1 MKKRIAAVLLT
12 LCMVIGAL
20 PLAALA
26 ATYEGTDEQGNKVTI
41 TTDDTTGKVISVDG
55 DKDTY
60 YQFDDVLKG
69 DTDVF
74 NYYTLG
80 GVEGFLNVTLVKAK
94 TYTVTFNVNLPEGVT
109 ANVTAPGAQTVEE
122 GKTATEPAALE
133 LEGYKFA
140 GWATDA
146 AGTAAFNFTT
156 AITAD
161 TTLYAV
167 WEKVVEIE
175 ATPVVGED
183 GVAKSEVTVPAEKAE
198 EIKNDATI
206 QVVVIAA
213 TSENQDS
220 TAVEVSVSK
229 NNMAQLAATKKA
241 VDIQTDRGTISLP
254 AADVA
259 KLADQEGVVLSIGA
273 GQEAPADVA
282 VPEGATASKVVDVS
296 LTNIAG
302 DPIAAE
308 GNDLGLKITVS
319 VKVELTIADG
329 KQAAVWYKPATGALV
344 AQTGVKYNNGLI
356 SWLASH
362 FSEYVFGE
370 TTIETPSDVTVQKV
384 TFADDPQGLAY
395 TVKATANQAIV
406 YDVQGPNGTHSIL
419 STKVGADG
427 SAKVVVSENT
437 EKVAIWVADTITWDA
452 TALKYTATGNIQAF
466 EWEATK

>member
-26 ATYEGTDEQGNKVTI
+26 ATYEGTDAQGNKVTI
-41 TTDDTTGKVISVDG
+41 TTDDATNKVTSVDG
-55 DKDTY
+55 DTNTY
-60 YQFDDVLKG
+60 YRYDDVLTG
-69 DTDVF
+69 DTDIF
-74 NYYTLG
+74 HYYTYD
-80 GVEGFLNVTLVKAK
+80 GVEGTLNVTLVKAK
-94 TYTVTFNVNLPEGVT
+94 TYTVTFNVNLPKDVT
-109 ANVTAPGAQTVEE
+109 ADVTAPDTQTVEE

-146 AGTAAFNFTT
+146 AGTVAFNFTT

-167 WEKVVEIE
+167 WEKVVEID
-175 ATPVVGED
+175 ATPTVEN
-183 GVAKSEVTVPAEKAE
+183 GVAKSEVTVPAGKAE

-229 NNMAQLAATKKA
+229 DNMAQLAVTEKA

-273 GQEAPADVA
+273 EQDVSTDVA

-296 LTNIAG
+296 LTNAAG
-302 DPIAAE
+302 DLIAEE
-308 GNDLGLKITVS
+308 GNTLGLNITVS
-319 VKVELTIADG
+319 VKVELTIGTD

-395 TVKATANQAIV
+395 TVSATAGQAIV

>member
-26 ATYEGTDEQGNKVTI
+26 ATYKGTDSQGKEVTI
-41 TTDDTTGKVISVDG
+41 TTDDTTGKVTSVDG
-55 DKDTY
+55 DSNTY
-60 YQFDDVLKG
+60 YRYDDVLTG
-69 DTDVF
+69 DTDIF
-74 NYYTLG
+74 HYYTYN
-80 GVEGFLNVTLVKAK
+80 GVEGALNVTLVKAK

-109 ANVTAPGAQTVEE
+109 VEVTAPEAQTVEE
-122 GKTATEPAALE
+122 GKNATEPAALE

-140 GWATDA
+140 GWATDE
-146 AGTAAFNFTT
+146 AGKNAFDFTT

-167 WEKVVEIE
+167 WEKVVEID
-175 ATPVVGED
+175 ATPIVEN
-183 GVAKSEVTVPAEKAE
+183 GVAKSEVTVSAEKAE
-198 EIKNDATI
+198 EIKNDATT
-206 QVVVIAA
+206 QVVAIAA

-229 NNMAQLAATKKA
+229 DTMAQLAATKKA

-273 GQEAPADVA
+273 EQEAPADVA

-296 LTNIAG
+296 LTNAAG
-302 DPIAAE
+302 DPIAEE
-308 GNDLGLKITVS
+308 GNTLGLNITVS
-319 VKVELTIADG
+319 VKVELTIGTD
-329 KQAAVWYKPATGALV
+329 KKAAVWYKPATGALV

-419 STKVGADG
+419 STKVGTDG

-452 TALKYTATGNIQAF
+452 TALKYTAEGSIQAF